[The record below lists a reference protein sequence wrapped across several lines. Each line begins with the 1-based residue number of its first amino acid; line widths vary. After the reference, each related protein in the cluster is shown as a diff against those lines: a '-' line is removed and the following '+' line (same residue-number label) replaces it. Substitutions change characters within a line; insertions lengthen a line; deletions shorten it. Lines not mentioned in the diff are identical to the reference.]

1 MKMDFEYLYHAFLKD
16 MHVVREEQDTDG
28 QITKKK
34 KPSEKTMKTMVP

>member
-34 KPSEKTMKTMVP
+34 SHRKKP